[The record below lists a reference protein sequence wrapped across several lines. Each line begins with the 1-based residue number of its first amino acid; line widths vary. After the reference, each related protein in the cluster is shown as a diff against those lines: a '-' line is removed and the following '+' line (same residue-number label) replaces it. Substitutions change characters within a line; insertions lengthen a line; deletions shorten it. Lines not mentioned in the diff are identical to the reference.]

1 MGDFTIGAE
10 YTDRTGKKQKCFIRA
25 FLQTNSG
32 IKAVI
37 EKADTHCLYE
47 MNVEQLTITKDFYQ
61 WN

>member
-1 MGDFTIGAE
+1 MDDFIGAE

-25 FLQTNSG
+25 FLPTNSG

-47 MNVEQLTITKDFYQ
+47 MGVEQLTITRDFYQ